1 DLRGEVPAWVET
13 DLDFGIAVSRSFQEV
28 EEPVDAERVP
38 IAQRG
43 RSAGPVPRPQRLAP
57 ANLYQQPPPHS
68 RAETPRADQKPIVRR
83 TARSPQRA
91 FPSER
96 RAQGVTLPQR
106 LHPAGSCL
114 GDVDHAAA
122 VLQEPHDPASP
133 PAARP

>member
-1 DLRGEVPAWVET
+1 QMSYRTYTLCIDDLTHIWACQDACVDFSVKVPAGFVT
-13 DLDFGIAVSRSFQEV
+13 DLNIGIAVSRSFQKV

-96 RAQGVTLPQR
+96 RAQGVTLPRR
-106 LHPAGSCL
+106 LQP
-114 GDVDHAAA
+114 
-122 VLQEPHDPASP
+122 E
-133 PAARP
+133 